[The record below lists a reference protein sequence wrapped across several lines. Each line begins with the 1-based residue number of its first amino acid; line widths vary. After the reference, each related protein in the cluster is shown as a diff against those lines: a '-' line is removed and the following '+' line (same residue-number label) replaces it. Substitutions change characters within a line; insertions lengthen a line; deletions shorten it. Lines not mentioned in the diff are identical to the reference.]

1 MRKKIQ
7 SHWMEMKPPK
17 IPLKSSHLMAW
28 CFSRGKFSKLNTHC
42 GFHFERWINE
52 SWTSLKLLIRS
63 GKNLKIVHVQPIFV
77 YKKRARIVAG
87 MNPSHNLSCRFFI
100 FIADSFLKSERGA
113 ASYEVTL
120 NYEEISKDT
129 YHSSIWCTCS
139 NDNCV
144 HFNRVASSHR

>member
-1 MRKKIQ
+1 MVIGSIQ
-7 SHWMEMKPPK
+7 EGAGMPWCCKNHFFRR
-17 IPLKSSHLMAW
+17 ILKNSTYHFTDTFW
-28 CFSRGKFSKLNTHC
+28 
-42 GFHFERWINE
+42 FHFESWIKE

-63 GKNLKIVHVQPIFV
+63 AKNLKIVHVQPICV
-77 YKKRARIVAG
+77 CKKRARIVAG

-113 ASYEVTL
+113 ASYEGTL

-144 HFNRVASSHR
+144 QSNRAASSHR